1 MAPPLH
7 GAVLL
12 FAALAAA
19 CGEKPTP
26 AATGGQ
32 KDPFAITAGPALMQR
47 LKLGEAREAEVRE
60 TLRVPGRIEVNETR
74 VARVGS
80 PVTGR
85 VSELEVREGD
95 NVARGQILATLTST
109 ELSNTQLEFLKAL
122 SQKRVAD
129 RAAARAQQLLDAD
142 VIGAAELQR
151 RQAEAIQADADLNAG
166 SDRLKVLGMSPRAIA
181 RLSETRRV
189 DSTSHIVSSIAGT
202 VIDRKVSPGQVVQP
216 ADTVYIIA
224 DLSEVWVSADV
235 PEALAGTVRAGQTVE
250 VEIPAIP
257 DRRIRGVLAFV
268 GVTVNPETR
277 TVRVRMDVPNQERE
291 YKPAMLAAVLV
302 QGPPQK
308 RRVVPAAAIVR
319 DENRDYVFVQAAPD
333 TFVLRQ
339 VTLGDDYDGLR
350 VLIAGLRPEDRIVID
365 GAFHL
370 NNERRQR
377 ALQQGAGEQGG
388 TPPRKD

>member
-1 MAPPLH
+1 M
-7 GAVLL
+7 
-12 FAALAAA
+12 
-19 CGEKPTP
+19 
-26 AATGGQ
+26 
-32 KDPFAITAGPALMQR
+32 
-47 LKLGEAREAEVRE
+47 
-60 TLRVPGRIEVNETR
+60 NETR

>member
-1 MAPPLH
+1 MTRTLV
-7 GAVLL
+7 G
-12 FAALAAA
+12 ALAAA
-19 CGEKPTP
+19 VVVAGCGDKPAPPSGT
-26 AATGGQ
+26 AQ
-32 KDPFAITAGPALMQR
+32 KDPFTITAGPALAAR
-47 LKLGEAREAEVRE
+47 LKIGDARETEVRE
-60 TLRVPGRIEVNETR
+60 TLRVPGRVEVDETR

-95 NVARGQILATLTST
+95 DVKRGQILATLTST
-109 ELSNTQLEFLKAL
+109 ELSNAQLEYLKAY
-122 SQKRVAD
+122 SQKLVAE
-129 RAAARAQQLLDAD
+129 RAAGRAQQLLEAD

-151 RQAEAIQADADLNAG
+151 RQAEAVQAEADLNAAG
-166 SDRLKVLGMSPRAIA
+166 DRLKVLGMSGRAIA
-181 RLSETRRV
+181 RLAAQRRV

-216 ADTVYIIA
+216 ADTVYIVA
-224 DLSEVWVSADV
+224 DLSEVWIVAEV
-235 PEALAGTVRAGQTVE
+235 PEAIAGSVRAGQAVE

-257 DRRIRGVLAFV
+257 DRRIRGALSFV
-268 GVTVNPETR
+268 GVVLNPETR

-291 YKPAMLAAVLV
+291 YKPAMLATVLI

-308 RRVVPAAAIVR
+308 KRVVPSAAIVR
-319 DENRDYVFVQAAPD
+319 DENRDYVFVQTAPD

-339 VTLGDDYDGLR
+339 VTLAEEYDGVR
-350 VLIAGLRPEDRIVID
+350 VLAAGLRPGDKIVVE

-377 ALQQGAGEQGG
+377 ALQSGS
-388 TPPRKD
+388 

>member
-7 GAVLL
+7 GAVLV

-19 CGEKPTP
+19 CGEKPAP

-60 TLRVPGRIEVNETR
+60 TLRVPGRVEVNETR

-95 NVARGQILATLTST
+95 NVTRGQILATLTST

-257 DRRIRGVLAFV
+257 DRRIRGVLSFV
-268 GVTVNPETR
+268 GRHGQSRDAHGARAHGRSRTRSASTSRRCSPPCSSRVRRRNGASCRRRRSSATR
-277 TVRVRMDVPNQERE
+277 TATTCSSRPRPTPSCCGRSRS
-291 YKPAMLAAVLV
+291 AMTTTVC
-302 QGPPQK
+302 GC
-308 RRVVPAAAIVR
+308 
-319 DENRDYVFVQAAPD
+319 
-333 TFVLRQ
+333 
-339 VTLGDDYDGLR
+339 
-350 VLIAGLRPEDRIVID
+350 
-365 GAFHL
+365 
-370 NNERRQR
+370 
-377 ALQQGAGEQGG
+377 
-388 TPPRKD
+388 